1 MSGNNGS
8 ANSRIAAMASI
19 IGLLAIAAAP
29 SRAATDTAAAFA
41 NVARKLAVDKK
52 LTVGYIGGSITQGIS
67 ASNSSTTSW
76 RGLTTAWLKKTYPN
90 ATITEVN
97 ASISSSGSDLAA
109 FRCTRDL
116 TSKNP
121 DLVFIE
127 FSVNDWSA
135 GKQNIQPYAE
145 GLLRNVLFKNPNA
158 GIVYVHT
165 VHNNTITYYEKGQ
178 LPPAVQ
184 AHQEVMDHYG
194 FPSINVGRALYDAI
208 KAGKGTLETLT
219 ADGTHPNDAGYKIY
233 ATEIQRVLQKFL
245 VPQKRSEYVPWKL
258 PTKTLTPKPLENGLV
273 LQGDSAISTGWS
285 KTASPDTRF
294 PGGIQ
299 ANKAGTVLKYSFT
312 GTAIGVH
319 WNEGTSSGDV
329 TWSVDGSPATK
340 ASAYLS
346 KDRGRLRV
354 FTNSLEPGKH
364 VLTLTVLSTKNAA
377 STGTWIR
384 INALM
389 SNPPRASTSISG
401 TKALSRNRNAQLP
414 RVDISGT
421 GTGVR
426 FRQSGS
432 SQEIKP
438 GTFNASGR
446 SVR

>member
-8 ANSRIAAMASI
+8 TNSRIAAMASI
-19 IGLLAIAAAP
+19 IGVLAIAVAP

-76 RGLTTAWLKKTYPN
+76 RGLTTAWFKKTYPN
-90 ATITEVN
+90 ATITEIN

-127 FSVNDWSA
+127 FSVNDWST

-145 GLLRNVLFKNPNA
+145 GLLRNILFKNPNA

-208 KAGKGTLETLT
+208 KAGKGTLATFT

-245 VPQKRSEYVPWKL
+245 VPQNPSEFVSWEW

-273 LQGDSAISTGWS
+273 LKGEDAISAGWS
-285 KTASPDTRF
+285 KTAAPDTRF

-299 ANKAGTVLKYSFT
+299 ANKAGTVLKYAFT

-319 WNEGTSSGDV
+319 WNEGTSSGEV
-329 TWSVDGSPATK
+329 TWSVDGSTPTK

-346 KDRGRLRV
+346 KNRGRLRV
-354 FTNSLEPGKH
+354 FTNSLGPGEH
-364 VLTLTVLSTKNAA
+364 VLTLTVLPTKSAA

-389 SNPPRASTSISG
+389 SNPPRIPASISG
-401 TKALSRNRNAQLP
+401 ETTPSHVRGVQPAL
-414 RVDISGT
+414 VDVSGQ

-426 FRQSGS
+426 FRRH
-432 SQEIKP
+432 
-438 GTFNASGR
+438 GTFDALGK